1 LFIVNKQFEGRSNL
15 VFRGVLSDVAPTIL
29 GLMGI
34 NKPQVMTGIDLLKNL
49 GIENVN
55 QMKPNLKKQIGKQQF
70 QDS

>member
-1 LFIVNKQFEGRSNL
+1 M
-15 VFRGVLSDVAPTIL
+15 FRGVLSDVAPTIL